1 MSHLAVLLLS
11 LLAFGAFAMPR
22 DSIPVKEKAP
32 NAALAT
38 PAEANELLSK
48 AREANGD
55 LYRALKSFVCREE
68 IERFKEDM
76 KKSKTRP
83 IDHVSTNLS
92 FENGVEHYND
102 VRQNERSVP
111 SLPDIM
117 GAWSE
122 GEFGTLLQQT
132 GKLLEIQPV
141 NFVSFETV
149 NGIQTAVYRF
159 VVPEKDSPWDLSVGT
174 QHYKIPFTT
183 DVWISVASGEILK
196 IARKSIAIS
205 PETRIG
211 EIDWDVSL
219 GAVDLSGR
227 TWLLPTLARYS
238 VSYSESKR
246 REFNQMSFS
255 NYKHYGSESSLK
267 FDFKEK

>member
-11 LLAFGAFAMPR
+11 LLAFGALAIPA
-22 DSIPVKEKAP
+22 DSSSGDDKA
-32 NAALAT
+32 LSAT
-38 PAEANELLSK
+38 IASGADQSQLLTK
-48 AREANGD
+48 ARAANSD

-68 IERFKEDM
+68 IERFKEDL

-83 IDHVSTNLS
+83 IDHVSTSLS

-102 VRQNERSVP
+102 VRQNDRSVAT
-111 SLPDIM
+111 LPEIM

-132 GKLLEIQPV
+132 GKLLEVQPV
-141 NFVSFETV
+141 TFVSFEDL
-149 NGIQTAVYRF
+149 NGTQTALYRF

-183 DVWISVASGEILK
+183 DVWISVNSGEILK
-196 IARKSIAIS
+196 IARKSLAIS

-219 GAVDLSGR
+219 GAIDLSGK

-255 NYKHYGSESSLK
+255 NYRHYGSESSLK
-267 FDFKEK
+267 FDFK